1 MKESDYIISID
12 KEALADLP
20 VLTYPAAITL
30 VDSAAEAHAA
40 LRALSKE
47 KYVGFDTETRP
58 SFRKGCVHKW
68 LSCRFQLPSGASFSA
83 STK

>member
-12 KEALADLP
+12 KEALASLP

-40 LRALSKE
+40 LRAFERKIC
-47 KYVGFDTETRP
+47 GF
-58 SFRKGCVHKW
+58 
-68 LSCRFQLPSGASFSA
+68 
-83 STK
+83 

>member
-12 KEALADLP
+12 KEALASLP

-47 KYVGFDTETRP
+47 K
-58 SFRKGCVHKW
+58 
-68 LSCRFQLPSGASFSA
+68 
-83 STK
+83 